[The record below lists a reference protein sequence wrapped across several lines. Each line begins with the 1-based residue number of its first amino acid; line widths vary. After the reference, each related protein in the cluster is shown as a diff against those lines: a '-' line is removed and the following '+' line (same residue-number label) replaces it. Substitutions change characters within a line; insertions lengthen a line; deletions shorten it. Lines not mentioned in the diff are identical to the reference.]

1 MKSSMLMFTRKK
13 KIKIKIIKTN
23 DRKVS
28 NENGESP
35 PKQRDKQELMN
46 HKNVTAIFGECMV
59 KDLSWWDLLEQS
71 KKVVL
76 KNFSGSAEEDMK
88 TYIEARS

>member
-1 MKSSMLMFTRKK
+1 
-13 KIKIKIIKTN
+13 
-23 DRKVS
+23 
-28 NENGESP
+28 
-35 PKQRDKQELMN
+35 MN
-46 HKNVTAIFGECMV
+46 HKNVTAILGECMV
-59 KDLSWWDLLEQS
+59 KDLSWSDLFEQS

>member
-1 MKSSMLMFTRKK
+1 
-13 KIKIKIIKTN
+13 
-23 DRKVS
+23 
-28 NENGESP
+28 
-35 PKQRDKQELMN
+35 MN

-59 KDLSWWDLLEQS
+59 KDLSWWDLFEQS